1 MKIEFPS
8 TLNLTKF
15 PPAAE
20 MTLFLICEEMKNR
33 RCMNKLE
40 EAGFDTSFAASDLS
54 ILILSLVGFDQR
66 PDSLYDWYIELL
78 DQSCEIS
85 DPSKM
90 DAWKEA
96 AFEMYS
102 ALLIK
107 KRQHSA

>member
-20 MTLFLICEEMKNR
+20 MTLFLISEEMKNR

-66 PDSLYDWYIELL
+66 PDSLYEWYIELL

-90 DAWKEA
+90 DEWKEA

-107 KRQHSA
+107 KKQHSS

>member
-20 MTLFLICEEMKNR
+20 MTLFLISEEMKNR

-40 EAGFDTSFAASDLS
+40 EAGFDTTFAACDLS
-54 ILILSLVGFDQR
+54 ILILSLVGFNQR

-78 DQSCEIS
+78 DQSCEIT
-85 DPSKM
+85 DPSNTNE
-90 DAWKEA
+90 WKEA

-107 KRQHSA
+107 KKQHSS